1 MVKDMTA
8 VVAAASPHRGIGY
21 QGMLV
26 RCVCVVFDVCKS
38 GCKTFSRHLTYT
50 ITSIIISHGNYL
62 VTWNIL
68 RKLPSGQIL
77 NIQKML

>member
-26 RCVCVVFDVCKS
+26 RFELSVS
-38 GCKTFSRHLTYT
+38 
-50 ITSIIISHGNYL
+50 
-62 VTWNIL
+62 
-68 RKLPSGQIL
+68 
-77 NIQKML
+77 